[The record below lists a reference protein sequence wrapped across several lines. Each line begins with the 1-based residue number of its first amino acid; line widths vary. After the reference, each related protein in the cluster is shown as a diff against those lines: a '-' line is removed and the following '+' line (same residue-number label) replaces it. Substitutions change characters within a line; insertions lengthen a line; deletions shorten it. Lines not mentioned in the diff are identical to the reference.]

1 MPALVAVLVYWF
13 RVLRRPMDVR
23 LKRRHVGGSA
33 VLTLGAGMIV
43 LWVQERPMTLPGRYK
58 WGELAGVMAVYLFT
72 WSLILATRARWLE
85 PWFGGLDRMYL
96 WHKRAAIAGTLLVLP
111 HFTVT
116 GAAPGR
122 PANTAGLAL
131 GVISLLGIIGLVVI
145 SLPRAARIL
154 RLSYYRWKFLHRLMG
169 LFVATS
175 VIHGL
180 VLDQVIASSLV
191 LRVVFLIVGTAGFLC
206 YLYEELLMRRL
217 LPTADYTVTSVTR
230 PAEDIVELRL
240 TPSGPGITPQP
251 GQFVFLHVGGDGAW
265 HEHPF
270 SVAGTGPGRQL
281 RLSVRARGRE
291 TRTLSAELTP
301 GLPAAVSGPY
311 GMFDFTLGG
320 RAQVWIAGGIGIVP
334 FLSWLQ
340 ALTSED
346 RHSVELFYIVP
357 TEADAVYLPEL
368 LAQSDR
374 LPSVRL
380 HPVFTRTYGHL
391 TGADVDAAIQAPIT
405 DVHTFICGPVPMV
418 EDISRYLRRRGVPR
432 DYIHAEH
439 FAFR

>member
-43 LWVQERPMTLPGRYK
+43 LWVQERPMTLPGRYE

-72 WSLILATRARWLE
+72 WSLLLATRARWLE

-169 LFVATS
+169 LFVAAS
-175 VIHGL
+175 VVHGL

-206 YLYEELLMRRL
+206 YLYEELLMRHL

-230 PAEDIVELRL
+230 PAEHVVELRL

-281 RLSVRARGRE
+281 RLSVRAPGARNTNPVRRAD
-291 TRTLSAELTP
+291 TR
-301 GLPAAVSGPY
+301 PARDSQRS
-311 GMFDFTLGG
+311 L
-320 RAQVWIAGGIGIVP
+320 
-334 FLSWLQ
+334 
-340 ALTSED
+340 
-346 RHSVELFYIVP
+346 RH
-357 TEADAVYLPEL
+357 
-368 LAQSDR
+368 
-374 LPSVRL
+374 VRL
-380 HPVFTRTYGHL
+380 HPRWPRSSL
-391 TGADVDAAIQAPIT
+391 D
-405 DVHTFICGPVPMV
+405 
-418 EDISRYLRRRGVPR
+418 RRRHRCRPIPQLAAGAHIRGSAQRGALLHRPNR
-432 DYIHAEH
+432 SRCRIPA
-439 FAFR
+439 